1 MNWWVIYND
10 FSEFTA
16 ESLVFD
22 VSGIIMKT
30 LFHIAFHID
39 HIFLL
44 TQCFVAKQP
53 YVAINLWDILKV
65 FCIER
70 FP

>member
-1 MNWWVIYND
+1 
-10 FSEFTA
+10 
-16 ESLVFD
+16 
-22 VSGIIMKT
+22 MKT

-53 YVAINLWDILKV
+53 YVAINL
-65 FCIER
+65 
-70 FP
+70 